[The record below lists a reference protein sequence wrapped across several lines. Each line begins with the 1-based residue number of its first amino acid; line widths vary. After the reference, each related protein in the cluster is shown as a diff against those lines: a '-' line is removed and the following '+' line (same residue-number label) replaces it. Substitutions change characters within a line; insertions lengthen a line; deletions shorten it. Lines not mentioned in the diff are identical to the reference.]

1 MEASRGKGVTELLH
15 AWKGGSDKA
24 LEDLVPIVYSELH
37 RLARHQ
43 LRRERSGHTL
53 QPTALTNEAFV
64 RLFGYRQVGWQDRAH
79 FFAIAAKVMRRI
91 LVDHARKRRAAKRGA
106 DAARVTLDEAHAGVQ
121 PVDVDV
127 LALHEC
133 LERLEA
139 LDPRQCRI
147 VELRFFGGLSVE
159 ETASVLETSR
169 ATVTRDWNV
178 ARLWLR
184 RELEGA
190 SSP

>member
-1 MEASRGKGVTELLH
+1 MEASKGRGVTELLH
-15 AWKGGSDKA
+15 AWKGGSDEA
-24 LEDLVPIVYSELH
+24 LDDLVPIVYGEIH
-37 RLARHQ
+37 RLARNH
-43 LRRERSGHTL
+43 LRHERHAHTL

-64 RLFGYRQVGWQDRAH
+64 RLFGYREVGWQDRAH
-79 FFAIAAKVMRRI
+79 FFAVAAQVMRRI

-106 DAARVTLDEAHAGVQ
+106 AAARVTLDEAHGGVA

-127 LALHEC
+127 LALHEA

-147 VELRFFGGLSVE
+147 VELRYFGGLSVE
-159 ETASVLETSR
+159 ETASVLDTSR

-184 RELEGA
+184 RELEGDTR
-190 SSP
+190 P